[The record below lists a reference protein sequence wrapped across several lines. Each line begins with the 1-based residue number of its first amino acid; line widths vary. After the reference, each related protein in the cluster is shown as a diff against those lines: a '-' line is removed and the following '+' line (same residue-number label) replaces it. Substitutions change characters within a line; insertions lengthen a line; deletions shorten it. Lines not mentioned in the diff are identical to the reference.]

1 MYRSEHLELL
11 GNLGVLVGAS
21 LGRTIQLVENTRLAT
36 IGQFASGIV
45 HEIRNPLATISLA
58 LEHIKEVEQLSPG
71 AGKRVELASSEVTR
85 LERLLADILLY
96 AKPLTLERSALD
108 LVRLVAETLA
118 AECGKAEDC
127 EFTSNP
133 CPAVAADADRLRQ
146 VLINLLRN
154 ARQASPPGSRVRI
167 ECGPSDGHWVEVT
180 ISNAGEPIP
189 EEALARV
196 FEPFFTSKSGGT
208 GLGLPIVRRIVSAHG
223 GEISLQS
230 DSVRGTRAILRL
242 PTVVDAAAVTQA
254 QAAEET
260 V

>member
-1 MYRSEHLELL
+1 
-11 GNLGVLVGAS
+11 
-21 LGRTIQLVENTRLAT
+21 VENTRLAT

-58 LEHIKEVEQLSPG
+58 LEHIKGLEQLSPG
-71 AGKRVELASSEVTR
+71 AGKRADLASAEVTR

-108 LVRLVAETLA
+108 LVRLVGETLA
-118 AECGKAEDC
+118 AECENTEDC
-127 EFTSNP
+127 EFTSTP

-154 ARQASPPGSRVRI
+154 ARQASPPGSKVRV
-167 ECGPSDGHWVEVT
+167 ECGPSDGDWVEVI
-180 ISNAGEPIP
+180 ISNAGETIP
-189 EEALARV
+189 KESLARV
-196 FEPFFTSKSGGT
+196 FEPFFTSKSRGT

-230 DSVRGTRAILRL
+230 DSESGTRAILRL
-242 PTVVDAAAVTQA
+242 PTMADAAAATPD
-254 QAAEET
+254 QAADEA